1 MSSLYN
7 MHLGRARTLFEEQL
21 FQLRIKNLLHL
32 LLYVGCCEVRD
43 PMLKFHELEPN
54 NLRNSRSFPISAN
67 HSLRSQLCV
76 EPQDYL
82 VLDLSRTMR
91 LEEKSII
98 FNYFLPQE
106 KS

>member
-54 NLRNSRSFPISAN
+54 NLRNSRSFPISAIILWAASSASN
-67 HSLRSQLCV
+67 LKTTLC
-76 EPQDYL
+76 
-82 VLDLSRTMR
+82 
-91 LEEKSII
+91 
-98 FNYFLPQE
+98 
-106 KS
+106 